1 MGLRAVANRSS
12 RESHDTQGLSPSSS
26 VGSLRNGIRRP
37 TVIIGLGKS
46 GLACARFLARGNEPV
61 VIVDNRAAP
70 PELDTLKRE
79 LPNSTLHLGSFD
91 PDVLCGAGELVVSP
105 GVSLDEPAIRRAMR
119 RGVPVL
125 GEIELFA
132 RAATAP
138 VVAITGSNGKSTV
151 TALVGEMGRADAV
164 DVRVGGNLGPP
175 ALDLLRGE
183 APGMFVLELSS
194 FQLETTSSLRP
205 FVAAILNV
213 SLDHIDR
220 HGSMDA
226 YIQAKARILSG
237 DGAIVLNLDDPNL
250 SQMMYPGRRIIGF
263 TTGRPPNTGFGLVKD
278 AETTWLAS
286 ADALVMRTDELGIA
300 GLHNIANALAAVAI
314 GSAVGL
320 SMEAM
325 RAALSRFSGLPHR
338 CQLVTVASG
347 VRWYNDSKATN
358 VGATVAAIKGLGE
371 RGNLLL
377 IAGGDGKGAD
387 FSPLRDAAR
396 GRVRVAVLIG
406 RDATL
411 IENALDDAT
420 EVVRAEGM
428 DGAVALARARAQ
440 CGDAV
445 LLSPACA
452 SFDMY
457 GGYEER
463 GDVFEQLARGGAC

>member
-1 MGLRAVANRSS
+1 MGLRAVANQSG
-12 RESHDTQGLSPSSS
+12 RESHDAQGLSPSSS
-26 VGSLRNGIRRP
+26 IESMRNGIRRP
-37 TVIIGLGKS
+37 SVIIGLGKS
-46 GLACARFLARGNEPV
+46 GLACARFLARRNEPFM
-61 VIVDNRAAP
+61 IVDNRAVP
-70 PELDTLKRE
+70 PELDALKRE

-91 PDVLCGAGELVVSP
+91 PDVLRGAGELVVSP
-105 GVSLDEPAIRRAMR
+105 GVSLDEPAIRRVRMQ
-119 RGVPVL
+119 GVPVL

-151 TALVGEMGRADAV
+151 TALVGEMGRADGL
-164 DVRVGGNLGPP
+164 DVKVGGNLGPP

-183 APGMFVLELSS
+183 TPGLFVLELSS

-205 FVAAILNV
+205 VVAAILNI
-213 SLDHIDR
+213 SADHMDR
-220 HGSMDA
+220 HRNMDA
-226 YIQAKARILSG
+226 YIQAKVRVLNG

-250 SQMMYPGRRIIGF
+250 SRMTYPGRRMIGF

-300 GLHNIANALAAVAI
+300 GLHNVANALAALAI
-314 GSAVGL
+314 GSGVGL
-320 SMEAM
+320 SMAAM
-325 RAALSRFSGLPHR
+325 RAALSKFSGLPHR
-338 CQLVTVASG
+338 CQLVTVANG

-387 FSPLRDAAR
+387 FGPLRDAVR

-406 RDATL
+406 RDAPL
-411 IENALDDAT
+411 IEHALGDAT
-420 EVVRAEGM
+420 EVVRAEDM
-428 DGAVALARARAQ
+428 DGAVARARARAQ
-440 CGDAV
+440 RGDSV

-463 GDVFEQLARGGAC
+463 GNVFAQLARGGAC